1 MDTTKVRI
9 TIDLETEGETVA
21 EELGWILNLLRFE
34 LAHWP
39 KWRGKI
45 RRLDLVNP
53 GASADPGQSSERRTL
68 SSARPPSSS
77 PPESPRG

>member
-9 TIDLETEGETVA
+9 TIDLETDGERPA

-39 KWRGKI
+39 KWQGKI
-45 RRLDLVNP
+45 RRVDLNP
-53 GASADPGQSSERRTL
+53 EASADPGQSGEQRTL